1 MSLRG
6 GGEGKS
12 VRRRAKAVLPVDP
25 MESAR
30 AAGLRYVGD
39 GRPGIRRKRS
49 GKGFSYVGPDGSA
62 VGDKATLERIRSLVI
77 PPAWTDVRICPLANG
92 HLQATGR
99 DAKGRKQHRYH
110 PHYRAIRDQVK
121 FGRMNAFA
129 NALPR
134 IRKRV
139 REDLARQGMPREKV
153 LATVVRLLET
163 TLIRVGNDEYA
174 KENDSFGLTTLR
186 DEHVR
191 VSGDKIRFRFRGKSG
206 QQHEVEL
213 NGPRL
218 ARIVKRCQD
227 LPGEELFQ
235 YLDDDGGVH
244 DVTSDDV
251 NTYLREIATDD
262 FSAKDFRTWN
272 GTILAAIALGECEE
286 CSDESDIKKN
296 IVATIKQVSE
306 RSGNRPATC
315 RKYYV
320 HPAVLESYTARRTA

>member
-12 VRRRAKAVLPVDP
+12 VRRRPKAVLPVDP

-139 REDLARQGMPREKV
+139 REDLASQGLPREKV

-218 ARIVKRCQD
+218 ARIVKRGQD

-235 YLDDDGGVH
+235 YLDDEGGVH

-251 NTYLREIATDD
+251 NTYLREIAADD
-262 FSAKDFRTWN
+262 FSAKDFRT
-272 GTILAAIALGECEE
+272 
-286 CSDESDIKKN
+286 
-296 IVATIKQVSE
+296 
-306 RSGNRPATC
+306 
-315 RKYYV
+315 
-320 HPAVLESYTARRTA
+320 